1 MLRLDSD
8 WIRPVT
14 VTLTNA
20 TVSSSEV
27 IGSACHV
34 TKIIDEQMIQ
44 LTLPLKCELEGYGV
58 SGLDTGS
65 TVVDL
70 GSSDLETGSGAFKRE
85 SVFDPGNS
93 GLDPG
98 STVDPV
104 SSDLETES
112 ASAAPGC
119 SDTVTGSSDDDTGSR
134 GQYPVFGLCDPG
146 KAVPGSGIDVCEPGG
161 SVSEPK
167 CDVIDAGCSLFGSK
181 VSNRPGSRSRAH
193 EQDCDLG
200 RYGYQCVKFSLR
212 DLLDGNDISIAL
224 ITLNTM

>member
-1 MLRLDSD
+1 MLRL
-8 WIRPVT
+8 
-14 VTLTNA
+14 
-20 TVSSSEV
+20 VSSSKV
-27 IGSACHV
+27 IGSPCHV
-34 TKIIDEQMIQ
+34 TKIIDEQTIQ

-112 ASAAPGC
+112 ASADPG
-119 SDTVTGSSDDDTGSR
+119 SDTKTASSDGDTGSSGHA
-134 GQYPVFGLCDPG
+134 PVCGLYDPG

-167 CDVIDAGCSLFGSK
+167 CDVIDAGCRLFGSK
-181 VSNRPGSRSRAH
+181 VSKRNTLRPGSRSRAH
-193 EQDCDLG
+193 EQVCDLG
-200 RYGYQCVKFSLR
+200 RYRS
-212 DLLDGNDISIAL
+212 ISSSHIF
-224 ITLNTM
+224 ITRPFRWQ

>member
-20 TVSSSEV
+20 TVSSTEV
-27 IGSACHV
+27 IGSVCHV
-34 TKIIDEQMIQ
+34 AKIIDEQTIQ

-85 SVFDPGNS
+85 SVFDRGNS

-112 ASAAPGC
+112 ASADPG
-119 SDTVTGSSDDDTGSR
+119 SDTKTASSDGDTGSSGHA
-134 GQYPVFGLCDPG
+134 PVFGLCDPG
-146 KAVPGSGIDVCEPGG
+146 KAVPGSGIDVCETGG
-161 SVSEPK
+161 GVSEPK
-167 CDVIDAGCSLFGSK
+167 CDVIDVGCRLFGSK
-181 VSNRPGSRSRAH
+181 VSKRPGSRSRAH
-193 EQDCDLG
+193 EQVCDLG
-200 RYGYQCVKFSLR
+200 RYQQVKFSL
-212 DLLDGNDISIAL
+212 LGL
-224 ITLNTM
+224 